1 MTGRKEAEFLWGRA
15 VETLKD
21 AEEVSSANGK
31 GNRAY
36 YAAFYAVSALLALD
50 GMTFKSHKAVE
61 GAVHHKLVS
70 SGRWSVELGDAYKR
84 LHRLRIIGDYGW
96 FRIVPE
102 NEAKEAVE
110 AARRVMEAV
119 SEEQSEIFVFD
130 PGLAEDMGI

>member
-50 GMTFKSHKAVE
+50 GMTFKTHKAVE
-61 GAVHHKLVS
+61 GAVHQKLVN
-70 SGRWSVELGDAYKR
+70 SGRWSVELGDMYKR

-96 FRIVPE
+96 FRIVPDD
-102 NEAKEAVE
+102 EAREAVA
-110 AARRVMEAV
+110 AARRILRAV
-119 SEEQSEIFVFD
+119 HDAQ
-130 PGLAEDMGI
+130 PDMFEFITGSDK